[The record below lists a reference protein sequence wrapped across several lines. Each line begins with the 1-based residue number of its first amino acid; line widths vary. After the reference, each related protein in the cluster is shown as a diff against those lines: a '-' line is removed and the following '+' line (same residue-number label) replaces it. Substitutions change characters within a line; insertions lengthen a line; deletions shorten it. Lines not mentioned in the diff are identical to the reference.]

1 METMQ
6 NYSAY
11 GNGRNLAFNAI
22 LSSWRAKYPP
32 KQLFVRLALI
42 FGHET
47 AKHVLSRYIVTSEAG
62 GWLVWWQTDG
72 RGTATTARITAH
84 TWDGCECYDSRP
96 GWVHARERRAGRT
109 PAGYNPPKHFYGLHL
124 LKPGARV
131 LVVDDEISALYLAAL
146 THAEPT
152 STIARRYDT
161 ILAACGAASSA
172 AWNDREFMRLAAS
185 VDICPDGSGQGWQD
199 VADRHGWRL
208 VHIIPG
214 YGQAVN
220 IADYVTQ
227 YRKREFNEWVAT
239 LTPHGYF
246 VDPRRRESTTQPAPC
261 WLTYGAPFLSPW
273 PDGVARWQVIPN
285 EATKTFFVVKC
296 HHVTGEVL
304 DVCQVPAPSIE
315 PGDHLPAHDFES
327 MKHASPAAW
336 RSYLWSQEAAGSV
349 RHYPT
354 DSN

>member
-1 METMQ
+1 MEAMQ

-11 GNGRNLAFNAI
+11 GNGPNLAFNAV

-32 KQLFVRLALI
+32 KRLFVRLALI

-109 PAGYNPPKHFYGLHL
+109 PADYNPPKHFYGLHL

-152 STIARRYDT
+152 SAIARRYDT

-227 YRKREFNEWVAT
+227 HRKREFNEWVDT

-246 VDPRRRESTTQPAPC
+246 VDPRRRTSGTPPPD
-261 WLTYGAPFLSPW
+261 WLTYGARYLSPW
-273 PDGVARWQVIPN
+273 PDGVAKWRVIPN
-285 EATKTFFVVKC
+285 EQTQTFFVLKY
-296 HHVTGEVL
+296 HHVTGALL
-304 DVCQVPAPSIE
+304 DICQVPAPTPEEGKPS
-315 PGDHLPAHDFES
+315 HDFTT
-327 MKHASPAAW
+327 MQHAHPAAW
-336 RSYLWSQEAAGSV
+336 RSYLWSQEAAGNV